1 MNAAIVL
8 MKYNPFGGD
17 ERQAALLAE
26 ALATRGDRVTVFANE
41 WKAGGDGGGGD
52 ATGITFRKVPMIRAA
67 SWLKVLSFA
76 LFSRRLVLRER
87 ERFDLIIA
95 FDRTLVMDIYRAGN
109 ACHKEWQAFR
119 RRHGG
124 LKHRISM
131 ALNPLH
137 LVINRIEGR
146 IFSRLEQTGG
156 TVIVLS
162 GAGMEQI
169 RRHYRVDED
178 RFVVVPPAVDFER
191 FKDADGGVGRGG
203 RKEKRGALDIGDD
216 TLLLLHVGSGFRI
229 KGLKNTIQALAVLKE
244 RGVKAVLIVAGS
256 DRSAAITFAALAR
269 RLGIEDMVRFLGGVD
284 DIGGLYAAADVFVM
298 PSLFE
303 TFGAAAIEALYF
315 GLPVIIGRGA
325 GVSSMIEE
333 EGVGTVVD
341 VPADPASLAHAI
353 QDTAAREEALSTSG
367 KLQEER
373 QHRRKTALRCRADV
387 VMKRFLSV
395 IDRPSF
401 MAG

>member
-1 MNAAIVL
+1 
-8 MKYNPFGGD
+8 MKYNPFGGY

-26 ALATRGDRVTVFANE
+26 ALATRGDSVTVFANE
-41 WKAGGDGGGGD
+41 WKAGRGGHNVPGGGVK
-52 ATGITFRKVPMIRAA
+52 GITFRRVPMIRAA

-76 LFSRRLVLRER
+76 LFSRQRVLRGR
-87 ERFDLIIA
+87 GRFDVIIA
-95 FDRTLVMDIYRAGN
+95 FDRTLVIDVYRAGN

-119 RRHGG
+119 KRHGG
-124 LKHRISM
+124 LKGRISM

-137 LVINRIEGR
+137 LVINSIEGR
-146 IFSRLEQTGG
+146 IFSGIQRNGG
-156 TVIVLS
+156 TIVVLS
-162 GAGMEQI
+162 QAGMEQI
-169 RRHYRVDED
+169 RRHYRMDED

-191 FKDADGGVGRGG
+191 FKDAGEGAGGDGK
-203 RKEKRGALDIGDD
+203 KEKRGGLGVGDD

-229 KGLKNTIQALAVLKE
+229 KGLKSTIEALAILKQ
-244 RGVKAVLIVAGS
+244 RGVKAVLLVAGS
-256 DRSAAITFAALAR
+256 DRGAAITFAALAR
-269 RLGIEDMVRFLGGVD
+269 RLGIEDRVRFLGGVE
-284 DIGGLYAAADVFVM
+284 DIGGLYVAADVFVV

-315 GLPVIIGRGA
+315 GLPVIIGGGA

-353 QDTAAREEALSTSG
+353 QDTAATEKVLSTSG

-373 QHRRKTALRCRADV
+373 RRRREAALRCEADV
-387 VMKRFLSV
+387 VMKRFLSI
-395 IDRPSF
+395 IDE
-401 MAG
+401 AGHRDSMT

>member
-1 MNAAIVL
+1 
-8 MKYNPFGGD
+8 
-17 ERQAALLAE
+17 
-26 ALATRGDRVTVFANE
+26 
-41 WKAGGDGGGGD
+41 
-52 ATGITFRKVPMIRAA
+52 MIRAA

-87 ERFDLIIA
+87 GRFDVIIA

-124 LKHRISM
+124 LKGRISM
-131 ALNPLH
+131 VLNPLH

-146 IFSRLEQTGG
+146 IFSRLGQTGG
-156 TVIVLS
+156 TVVVLS
-162 GAGMEQI
+162 EAGMEQI

-178 RFVVVPPAVDFER
+178 RFVVVPPAVDFGR
-191 FKDADGGVGRGG
+191 FKGAGGGGRGTSG
-203 RKEKRGALDIGDD
+203 GGKEKRGTLGIGDD

-229 KGLKNTIQALAVLKE
+229 KGLKNTIKALAVLKE

-256 DRSAAITFAALAR
+256 DRSATTTNTALAR
-269 RLGIEDMVRFLGGVD
+269 RLGIEDRVRFLGGVE

-341 VPADPASLAHAI
+341 VPANPAPLAHAI
-353 QDTAAREEALSTSG
+353 QDTAAREEALRASG

-373 QHRRKTALRCRADV
+373 QHRRKAALRCRADV

-395 IDRPSF
+395 IDK
-401 MAG
+401 AGYRDGLTEDSVRQVL